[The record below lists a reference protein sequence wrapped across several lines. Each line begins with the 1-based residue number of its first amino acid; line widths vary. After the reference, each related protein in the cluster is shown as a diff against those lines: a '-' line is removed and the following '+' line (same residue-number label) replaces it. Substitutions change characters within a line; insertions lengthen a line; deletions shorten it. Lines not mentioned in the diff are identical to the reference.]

1 MKNKDYFSGH
11 SKIYAAFRPSYPT
24 ELYNFILTHVKSPSA
39 AWDCATGNGQ
49 VAKILA
55 QHFQK
60 VFATDISQQQLD
72 NAVAAENIFYSVS
85 PAEKTSFEND
95 QFDLITVGQAL
106 HWFQA
111 DAFYQEVK
119 RVGKQGGIIAVW
131 GYSLCKV
138 NAKIDDIFLNFYTNI
153 VGPYWDD
160 ARKLV
165 EQEYATIPFPFE
177 EIKSPAFAIKVF
189 WTRDEFT
196 GYLTSWSATQKYM
209 AVNKTNPVEPVDR
222 ELAVFWKDNEIKSVT
237 FPVFVRTGIIKK

>member
-11 SKIYAAFRPSYPT
+11 SKIYAAFRPSYPA
-24 ELYNFILTHVKSPSA
+24 ELYNFILTHVKNRST

-49 VAKILA
+49 AAKILA

-85 PAEKTSFEND
+85 SAEKTPFEND

-111 DAFYQEVK
+111 DAFYQEAK
-119 RVGKQGGIIAVW
+119 RVGKQGGIIAAW

-138 NAKIDDIFLNFYTNI
+138 NTKIDDIFLNFYTNI

-165 EQEYATIPFPFE
+165 EQEYATIPFPFK
-177 EIKSPAFAIKVF
+177 EIKSPPFAIKVF
-189 WTRDEFT
+189 WMRDEFI
-196 GYLTSWSATQKYM
+196 GYLTSWSATQKYI
-209 AVNKTNPVEPVDR
+209 AVKKINPVDSLDK
-222 ELAVFWKDNEIKSVT
+222 ELAMFWRDNEIKSIT
-237 FPVFVRTGIIKK
+237 FPVFVRTGIIK